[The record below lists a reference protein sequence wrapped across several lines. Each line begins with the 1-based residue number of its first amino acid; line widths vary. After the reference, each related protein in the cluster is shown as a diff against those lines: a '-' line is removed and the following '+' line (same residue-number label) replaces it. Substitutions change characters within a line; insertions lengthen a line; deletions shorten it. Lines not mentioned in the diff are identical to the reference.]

1 MGWCFLK
8 ICDDQA
14 SFWMFHDKLG
24 WFWMN
29 QEMPNMLFLVNDSTE
44 GWYYFPQ
51 NTLAESKYIYGYNSS
66 TWYQWNQ

>member
-1 MGWCFLK
+1 
-8 ICDDQA
+8 
-14 SFWMFHDKLG
+14 
-24 WFWMN
+24 
-29 QEMPNMLFLVNDSTE
+29 MLFLVNESAE